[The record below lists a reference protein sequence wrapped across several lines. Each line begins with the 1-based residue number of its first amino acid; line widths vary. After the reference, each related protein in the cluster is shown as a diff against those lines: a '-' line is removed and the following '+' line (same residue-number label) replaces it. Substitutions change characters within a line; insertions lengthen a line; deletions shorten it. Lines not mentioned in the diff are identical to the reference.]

1 VLAFGPVSFT
11 RLATLAIV
19 VLGAVAIAGVTGPI
33 AADWV
38 SSGASVTISVIAT
51 TDLHGGVLQRG
62 ERGGLALLGGYLRNI
77 RAARLRDGGGVL
89 LVDSGDMFQG
99 TLESN
104 MNEGAAVVRA
114 YNRLGYAAAAIG
126 NHEFD
131 YGPVGPRSTPTT
143 PSDDPRGA
151 LKARAAEARFPLL
164 AANVI
169 DESTGQPVAWPNIRA
184 STMVTVA
191 GVKVGIVGVTTTS
204 TPVTTIAENL
214 GGLSFAPLAP
224 AIAREASSLR
234 AEGASAVVVLA
245 HAGGR
250 CTSFEAPADVS
261 SCDPMSEIMDVV
273 HALPP
278 GLVDVVAA
286 GHTHQGMAHRVNGV
300 AVVEGYFSGRAFS
313 RVDLTVSRAS
323 GTLVGARIFPPEDLC
338 AREDLT
344 TRACDA
350 SATAAQLVA
359 AGYEGRPVVADPAI
373 AEVLAP
379 AVRAA
384 LAVKNDPLGVVLDTE
399 LPRSPQTESALG
411 NLLADE
417 ILAATPHA
425 DVSIVNGGAIRTSL
439 PAGTLTFGQL
449 YEVYPF
455 DNRLVT
461 LTLTGDQLSQLVTF
475 NLQRREPPLEILSIA
490 GVQVVASCESGALRV
505 VLRRRDGSVIG
516 KDDRL
521 TVVTNDFVA
530 SGGDGVLSP
539 LGPVGAARSLE
550 GVPLLRDA
558 VANGLRRRGGHVSE
572 DQLRVSG
579 SPRWSYPG
587 SRPVSCGV

>member
-1 VLAFGPVSFT
+1 VSFT

-19 VLGAVAIAGVTGPI
+19 VLGAAAISRVRGPI
-33 AADWV
+33 AADRV

-62 ERGGLALLGGYLRNI
+62 ERGGLALFGGYLRNL

-104 MNEGAAVVRA
+104 LNEGAAVVRA

-131 YGPVGPRSTPTT
+131 YGPVGPQATPTT

-164 AANVI
+164 TANVI
-169 DESTGQPVAWPNIRA
+169 DESTGQPVAWPNVRP

-214 GGLSFAPLAP
+214 RGLTFAPLAP
-224 AIAREASSLR
+224 AIEREASQLR
-234 AEGASAVVVLA
+234 ASGASAVVVVA

-250 CTSFEAPADVS
+250 CRTFDTPADIS
-261 SCDPMSEIMDVV
+261 SCDAMSEIMSVAR
-273 HALPP
+273 ALPP
-278 GLVDVVAA
+278 GLVDVIAA
-286 GHTHQGMAHRVNGV
+286 GHTHQGMANQVNGI
-300 AVVEGYFSGRAFS
+300 AVVEGYSAGRTFS
-313 RVDLTVSRAS
+313 RVDLTVSRAR
-323 GTLVGARIFPPEDLC
+323 GTIVGLQIFPPTDLC
-338 AREDLT
+338 AREDPT
-344 TRACDA
+344 TRACDG
-350 SATAAQLVA
+350 SAPAAQLVA
-359 AGYEGRPVVADPAI
+359 AHYEGRPVVADPAI
-373 AEVLAP
+373 ADVLDP

-384 LAVKNDPLGVVLDTE
+384 GAVKNESLGVVLDTD
-399 LPRSPQTESALG
+399 LPRSAQTESALG

-439 PAGTLTFGQL
+439 PAGTLTYGQL
-449 YEVYPF
+449 YELYPF

-461 LTLTGDQLSQLVTF
+461 LTLTGDQMSRIVAF
-475 NLQRREPPLEILSIA
+475 NLQRREPPLEILSTA
-490 GVQVVASCESGALRV
+490 GVQAAASCESDGLRVALR
-505 VLRRRDGSVIG
+505 RGDGSLIA

-539 LGPVGAARSLE
+539 VGSLGPTRSE
-550 GVPLLRDA
+550 GLPLLRDA
-558 VANGLRRRGGHVSE
+558 VADGLRRRGGHVRE
-572 DQLRVSG
+572 DQLYVPG

-587 SRPVSCGV
+587 SRPVSCGR